1 MKVKRLLAAAITA
14 VVALTSVLPVSAID
28 YGKEY
33 ENKPSGTYD
42 VKFKDVP
49 RNNWA
54 FEYIGE
60 MQKRGIINGYP
71 DGKYYPDNYVERCEF
86 AKIMVG
92 AAGLRTGDAS
102 GEYFADVKYNDW
114 FYEYVETAKE
124 YLTGYKSFGQ
134 NYFRPNNYALRED
147 IAVALVKL
155 KGYDTKN
162 TNQNILQTMFSDYDS
177 ISESA
182 KPYVATAVDRGLV
195 SGYDDGTFKG
205 QDSITRAEAAAM
217 LWRAY
222 QYGNDNKTTEVSDNS
237 NNSQTLGDA
246 DNNKTDDTKNDKKTD
261 TNTDKKT
268 DTNTDKKTDTK
279 KNDNNTLTE
288 SKDDGKSY
296 AVTTLAKA
304 TINDSLT
311 DMTIDDNDTVY
322 YINRKDNSLYKVAA
336 KSGAGAKKLTSLS
349 KLTYTETE
357 TRQETRTVKKKVEK
371 VSSQS
376 ADEGAAIAL
385 AAVEDEDKSNDTSV
399 TNNNESNKDKDD
411 VTLDNGEMADDDKKD
426 ENLGEEDKDNQNGT
440 DDKKKSD
447 SKDSADSDK
456 SDSKDEN
463 TDKDTNKDA
472 DKDKDSEKPKEPE
485 YEYIDVE
492 ETVDVEVPIAKYSDY
507 YAQQVYYEPTS
518 DKVWLIGYF
527 KNKTN
532 EQGQEGSDK
541 FWMTLNANDLKEVIT
556 KSSWY
561 DSYEER
567 EIIIGSLPNGQ
578 IVTRYDNDIYCI
590 YLLNQDTWKY
600 SDFQALGRQW
610 YANNIWSAI
619 QSENNLFMLSGRYNE
634 LYTYNFT
641 SKSFDE
647 YETEFELTA
656 DKLASGNNCFYFWDI
671 KGGKIVAFNVK
682 NERFKNFK
690 IDAEKDIQLKDNGY
704 ITANGLAMMRVT
716 SNENF
721 VFADKDSATIRLL
734 YKK

>member
-1 MKVKRLLAAAITA
+1 MKIKKILAAAITA

-162 TNQNILQTMFSDYDS
+162 TDQNILQTMFSDYDS
-177 ISESA
+177 ISASA

-237 NNSQTLGDA
+237 NNSQTLGDVN
-246 DNNKTDDTKNDKKTD
+246 NNKTDDTKN
-261 TNTDKKT
+261 
-268 DTNTDKKTDTK
+268 DKKTDTK

-322 YINRKDNSLYKVAA
+322 YINRRDNSLYKVAA
-336 KSGAGAKKLTSLS
+336 KSGASAKKLTSLS

-399 TNNNESNKDKDD
+399 TNNNESDKDKDD
-411 VTLDNGEMADDDKKD
+411 VTLDNGGKADDDKKD
-426 ENLGEEDKDNQNGT
+426 KNLGEEDKDNQNGT
-440 DDKKKSD
+440 NDKKDSD
-447 SKDSADSDK
+447 SKDSTDSDK

-463 TDKDTNKDA
+463 TDTDKDT

-541 FWMTLNANDLKEVIT
+541 FWMTLNANDLKEVIVKGNFYPYSD
-556 KSSWY
+556 KS
-561 DSYEER
+561 R
-567 EIIIGSLPNGQ
+567 VIGSLPNGQ
-578 IVTRYDNDIYCI
+578 IVARTDYSYRTYLVNQTTWECSEIYT
-590 YLLNQDTWKY
+590 Y
-600 SDFQALGRQW
+600 
-610 YANNIWSAI
+610 YADNIWSAI
-619 QSENNLFMLSGRYNE
+619 QNGNSLFMLDGEYKKI
-634 LYTYNFT
+634 YIYNFT
-641 SKSFDE
+641 SKIYDW
-647 YETEFELTA
+647 YKTEFDLTA
-656 DKLASGNNCFYFWDI
+656 DKMASGNNCFYFWDI

-682 NERFKNFK
+682 NERFKTFK

-704 ITANGLAMMRVT
+704 ITANGLKMMRVT

-721 VFADKDSATIRLL
+721 VFADKDSAAIRLL

>member
-1 MKVKRLLAAAITA
+1 MKIKKILAAAITA
-14 VVALTSVLPVSAID
+14 FVAITSVLPVSAID

-162 TNQNILQTMFSDYDS
+162 TDQNILQTMFSDYDS
-177 ISESA
+177 ISASA

-261 TNTDKKT
+261 TNKKT
-268 DTNTDKKTDTK
+268 DTSTDKKTDTK
-279 KNDNNTLTE
+279 KNDNNTLAE

-304 TINDSLT
+304 TIDDSLT

-349 KLTYTETE
+349 KLTYPETE

-399 TNNNESNKDKDD
+399 TNDNESDKDKDD

-426 ENLGEEDKDNQNGT
+426 ENLGEEDKDNQNEK
-440 DDKKKSD
+440 DDKKDSD

-463 TDKDTNKDA
+463 TDTDKDT
-472 DKDKDSEKPKEPE
+472 DKDSEKPKEPE

-492 ETVDVEVPIAKYSDY
+492 ETVDVEVLIAKYSDY

-532 EQGQEGSDK
+532 EQGQEGSDDK
-541 FWMTLNANDLKEVIT
+541 FWMTLNANDLKEVIVNG
-556 KSSWY
+556 SWY
-561 DSYEER
+561 DYYKER
-567 EIIIGSLPNGQ
+567 RIIIGSLPNGQ
-578 IVTRYDNDIYCI
+578 IVTRYDRYDYYDTRL
-590 YLLNQDTWKY
+590 YLLNQYTWKY
-600 SDFQALGRQW
+600 SEIRTTNCVSDNWA
-610 YANNIWSAI
+610 AI
-619 QSENNLFMLSGRYNE
+619 QSENNLFMLNRYNR

-641 SKSFDE
+641 SQSCDE
-647 YETEFELTA
+647 YKTEFELTA
-656 DKLASGNNCFYFWDI
+656 DKMASGNNCFYFWDI

-682 NERFKNFK
+682 NERFKTFK

-704 ITANGLAMMRVT
+704 ITANGLKMMRVT

-721 VFADKDSATIRLL
+721 VFADKDSAAIRLL

>member
-1 MKVKRLLAAAITA
+1 MKIKKILATAITA

-162 TNQNILQTMFSDYDS
+162 TDQNILQTMFSDYDS
-177 ISESA
+177 ISASA

-237 NNSQTLGDA
+237 NNSQTLGDVN
-246 DNNKTDDTKNDKKTD
+246 NNKTDDTKN
-261 TNTDKKT
+261 DKKT

-399 TNNNESNKDKDD
+399 TNNNESGKDKDD

-440 DDKKKSD
+440 DDKKESN
-447 SKDSADSDK
+447 SKDSTNSDK

-561 DSYEER
+561 DSYKER

-578 IVTRYDNDIYCI
+578 IVTRYDNRSSYI
-590 YLLNQDTWKY
+590 YLINQTTWEY
-600 SDFQALGRQW
+600 SSFYTN
-610 YANNIWSAI
+610 YAYDSLSAI
-619 QSENNLFMLSGRYNE
+619 QSENNLFMLNRYNR

-641 SKSFDE
+641 SKSCDE
-647 YETEFELTA
+647 YKTEFELTA
-656 DKLASGNNCFYFWDI
+656 DKLASGNNSFYFWDI

-721 VFADKDSATIRLL
+721 VFADKDSAAIRLL

>member
-1 MKVKRLLAAAITA
+1 MKIKKILAAAITA

-42 VKFKDVP
+42 VKFKDVS
-49 RNNWA
+49 RNYWA

-162 TNQNILQTMFSDYDS
+162 TDQNILQTMFSDYDS
-177 ISESA
+177 ISASA

-261 TNTDKKT
+261 TNKKT
-268 DTNTDKKTDTK
+268 DTSTDKKTDTK

-399 TNNNESNKDKDD
+399 TNNNESDKDKDD
-411 VTLDNGEMADDDKKD
+411 VTLDNGGKADDDKKD

-440 DDKKKSD
+440 NDKKDSD
-447 SKDSADSDK
+447 SKDSTDSDK

-463 TDKDTNKDA
+463 TDKDMNKDA

-492 ETVDVEVPIAKYSDY
+492 ETVEVEVPIAKYSDY

-541 FWMTLNANDLKEVIT
+541 FWMTLNANDLKEVIVKGNFYPYSD
-556 KSSWY
+556 KS
-561 DSYEER
+561 R
-567 EIIIGSLPNGQ
+567 VIGSLPNGQ
-578 IVTRYDNDIYCI
+578 IVARTDYSYRTYLVNQTTWECSEIYT
-590 YLLNQDTWKY
+590 Y
-600 SDFQALGRQW
+600 
-610 YANNIWSAI
+610 YADNIWSAI
-619 QSENNLFMLSGRYNE
+619 QNGNSLFMLDGEYKKI
-634 LYTYNFT
+634 YIYNFT
-641 SKSFDE
+641 SKIYDW
-647 YETEFELTA
+647 YKTEFDLTA
-656 DKLASGNNCFYFWDI
+656 DKLASGNNSFYFWDI

-682 NERFKNFK
+682 NERFKTFK
-690 IDAEKDIQLKDNGY
+690 IDAEKDVQLKDNGY

-721 VFADKDSATIRLL
+721 VFADKDSAAIRLL

>member
-14 VVALTSVLPVSAID
+14 FVALTSVLPVSAID

-42 VKFKDVP
+42 VKFKDVS
-49 RNNWA
+49 RNYWA

-162 TNQNILQTMFSDYDS
+162 TDQNILQTMFSDYDS
-177 ISESA
+177 ISASA

-237 NNSQTLGDA
+237 NNSQTLGDVN
-246 DNNKTDDTKNDKKTD
+246 NNKTDDTKN
-261 TNTDKKT
+261 DKKT

-288 SKDDGKSY
+288 SKDDGKTY

-304 TINDSLT
+304 TIDDSLT

-336 KSGAGAKKLTSLS
+336 KSGASAKKLTSLS

-371 VSSQS
+371 VSSQG

-399 TNNNESNKDKDD
+399 TNNNESDKDKDD
-411 VTLDNGEMADDDKKD
+411 VTLDNGGKADDDKKD
-426 ENLGEEDKDNQNGT
+426 KNLGEEDKDNQNGT
-440 DDKKKSD
+440 DDKKDSD
-447 SKDSADSDK
+447 SKDSTDSDK
-456 SDSKDEN
+456 SNSKDEN
-463 TDKDTNKDA
+463 TDTDKDT

-492 ETVDVEVPIAKYSDY
+492 ETVEVEVPIAKYSDY

-541 FWMTLNANDLKEVIT
+541 FWMTLNANDLKEVIV
-556 KSSWY
+556 KGNFYPYSSE
-561 DSYEER
+561 SFAT
-567 EIIIGSLPNGQ
+567 IGSLPNGQ
-578 IVTRYDNDIYCI
+578 IVTKYDNYYSI
-590 YLLNQDTWKY
+590 YLINQDTWEY
-600 SDFQALGRQW
+600 SEFYTNRID
-610 YANNIWSAI
+610 NIWSAI
-619 QSENNLFMLSGRYNE
+619 QNGNNLFMLDGGDEE

-641 SKSFDE
+641 SKSFNK
-647 YETEFELTA
+647 YKTEFELTA
-656 DKLASGNNCFYFWDI
+656 DKLASGNNSFYFWDI

-690 IDAEKDIQLKDNGY
+690 IDAEKDIQFKDNGY

-721 VFADKDSATIRLL
+721 VFADKDSAAIRLL

>member
-1 MKVKRLLAAAITA
+1 MKIKKILATAITA

-42 VKFKDVP
+42 VKFKDVS
-49 RNNWA
+49 RNYWA

-162 TNQNILQTMFSDYDS
+162 TDQNILQTMFSDYDS
-177 ISESA
+177 ISASA

-237 NNSQTLGDA
+237 NNSQTLGDVN
-246 DNNKTDDTKNDKKTD
+246 NNKTDDTKN
-261 TNTDKKT
+261 DKKT

-288 SKDDGKSY
+288 SKDDGKTY

-304 TINDSLT
+304 TIDDSLT

-336 KSGAGAKKLTSLS
+336 KSGASAKKLTSLS

-371 VSSQS
+371 VSSQG

-399 TNNNESNKDKDD
+399 TNNNESDKDKDD
-411 VTLDNGEMADDDKKD
+411 VTLDNGGKADDDKKD
-426 ENLGEEDKDNQNGT
+426 KNLGEEDKDNQNGT
-440 DDKKKSD
+440 DDKKDSD
-447 SKDSADSDK
+447 SKDSTDSDK
-456 SDSKDEN
+456 SNSKDEN
-463 TDKDTNKDA
+463 TDTDKDT

-492 ETVDVEVPIAKYSDY
+492 ETVEVEVPIAKYSDY

-541 FWMTLNANDLKEVIT
+541 FWMTLNANDLKEVIV
-556 KSSWY
+556 KGNFYPYSSE
-561 DSYEER
+561 SFAT
-567 EIIIGSLPNGQ
+567 IGSLPNGQ
-578 IVTRYDNDIYCI
+578 IVTKYDNYYSI
-590 YLLNQDTWKY
+590 YLINQDTWEY
-600 SDFQALGRQW
+600 SEFYTNRID
-610 YANNIWSAI
+610 NIWSAI
-619 QSENNLFMLSGRYNE
+619 QNGNNLFMLDGGDEE

-641 SKSFDE
+641 SKSFNK
-647 YETEFELTA
+647 YKTEFELTA
-656 DKLASGNNCFYFWDI
+656 DKLASGNNSFYFWDI

-690 IDAEKDIQLKDNGY
+690 IDAEKDIQFKDNGY

-721 VFADKDSATIRLL
+721 VFADKDSAAIRLL

>member
-14 VVALTSVLPVSAID
+14 FVALTSVLPVSAID

-246 DNNKTDDTKNDKKTD
+246 DNNKTDDTKN
-261 TNTDKKT
+261 NKKT

-304 TINDSLT
+304 TIDDSLT

-385 AAVEDEDKSNDTSV
+385 AAVEDEDKSNDTSM
-399 TNNNESNKDKDD
+399 TNNNESDKDKDD

-440 DDKKKSD
+440 DDKKESD
-447 SKDSADSDK
+447 SKDSTDSDK

-492 ETVDVEVPIAKYSDY
+492 ETVEVEVPIAKYSDY

-541 FWMTLNANDLKEVIT
+541 FWMTLNANDLKEVIV
-556 KSSWY
+556 KGSFEP
-561 DSYEER
+561 DSGEPV
-567 EIIIGSLPNGQ
+567 IGSLPNGQ
-578 IVTRYDNDIYCI
+578 IVTKYGNYRI
-590 YLLNQDTWKY
+590 YLINQDTWQRREFY
-600 SDFQALGRQW
+600 IGN
-610 YANNIWSAI
+610 YANIWSAI
-619 QSENNLFMLSGRYNE
+619 QNGNNLFMLDSAYDK

-641 SKSFDE
+641 SKSCDE
-647 YETEFELTA
+647 YKTEFELTA
-656 DKLASGNNCFYFWDI
+656 DKLASGNNCFYFWNI

-721 VFADKDSATIRLL
+721 VFADKDLAAIRLL

>member
-1 MKVKRLLAAAITA
+1 MKIKKILAAAITA

-162 TNQNILQTMFSDYDS
+162 TDQNILQTMFSDYDS
-177 ISESA
+177 ISASA

-268 DTNTDKKTDTK
+268 DTK
-279 KNDNNTLTE
+279 KNANNTLTE
-288 SKDDGKSY
+288 STDDGKSY

-376 ADEGAAIAL
+376 ANEGAAIAL
-385 AAVEDEDKSNDTSV
+385 AAVEDEDNSNDTSV
-399 TNNNESNKDKDD
+399 TNDNESDKDKDD

-440 DDKKKSD
+440 NDKKDSD
-447 SKDSADSDK
+447 SKDSTDSDK

-463 TDKDTNKDA
+463 TDTDKDT

-492 ETVDVEVPIAKYSDY
+492 ETVEVEVPIAKYSDY

-541 FWMTLNANDLKEVIT
+541 FWMTLNANDLKEVIVKGNFYPYSD
-556 KSSWY
+556 KS
-561 DSYEER
+561 R
-567 EIIIGSLPNGQ
+567 VIGSLPNGQ
-578 IVTRYDNDIYCI
+578 IVTITDYSSDT
-590 YLLNQDTWKY
+590 YLINQTTWEY
-600 SDFQALGRQW
+600 SRISTN
-610 YANNIWSAI
+610 YAYYKWSAI
-619 QSENNLFMLSGRYNE
+619 QNGNSLFMLDGEYKKI
-634 LYTYNFT
+634 YIYNFT
-641 SKSFDE
+641 SKIYDW
-647 YETEFELTA
+647 YKTEFDLTA
-656 DKLASGNNCFYFWDI
+656 DKMASGNNCFYFWDI

-682 NERFKNFK
+682 NERFKTFK
-690 IDAEKDIQLKDNGY
+690 IDAEKDIQFKDNGY

-721 VFADKDSATIRLL
+721 VFADKDSAAIRLL

>member
-1 MKVKRLLAAAITA
+1 MKIKKILATAITA

-42 VKFKDVP
+42 VKFKDVS
-49 RNNWA
+49 RNYWA

-162 TNQNILQTMFSDYDS
+162 TDQNILQTMFSDYDS
-177 ISESA
+177 ISASA

-237 NNSQTLGDA
+237 NNSQTLGDVN
-246 DNNKTDDTKNDKKTD
+246 NNKTDDTKN
-261 TNTDKKT
+261 DKKT

-288 SKDDGKSY
+288 SKDDGKTY

-304 TINDSLT
+304 TIDDSLT

-371 VSSQS
+371 VSSQG

-399 TNNNESNKDKDD
+399 TNNNESDKDKDD
-411 VTLDNGEMADDDKKD
+411 VTLDNGGKADDDKKD
-426 ENLGEEDKDNQNGT
+426 KNLGEEDKDNQNGT
-440 DDKKKSD
+440 DDKKDSD
-447 SKDSADSDK
+447 SKDSTDSDK
-456 SDSKDEN
+456 SNSKDEN
-463 TDKDTNKDA
+463 TDTDKDT

-492 ETVDVEVPIAKYSDY
+492 ETVEVEVPIAKYSDY

-541 FWMTLNANDLKEVIT
+541 FWMTLNANDLKEVIV
-556 KSSWY
+556 KGNFYPYSSE
-561 DSYEER
+561 SFAT
-567 EIIIGSLPNGQ
+567 IGSLPNGQ
-578 IVTRYDNDIYCI
+578 IVTKYDNYYSI
-590 YLLNQDTWKY
+590 YLINQDTWEY
-600 SDFQALGRQW
+600 SEFYTNRID
-610 YANNIWSAI
+610 NIWSAI
-619 QSENNLFMLSGRYNE
+619 QNGNNLFMLDGGDEE

-641 SKSFDE
+641 SKSFNK
-647 YETEFELTA
+647 YKTEFELTA
-656 DKLASGNNCFYFWDI
+656 DKLASGNNSFYFWDI

-690 IDAEKDIQLKDNGY
+690 IDAEKDIQFKDNGY

-721 VFADKDSATIRLL
+721 VFADKDSAAIRLL

>member
-14 VVALTSVLPVSAID
+14 FVALTSVLPVSAID

-246 DNNKTDDTKNDKKTD
+246 DTNKTDDTKNDKKTD

-268 DTNTDKKTDTK
+268 DTK
-279 KNDNNTLTE
+279 KNANNTLTE

-304 TINDSLT
+304 TITDSLT

-399 TNNNESNKDKDD
+399 TNNNESGKDKDD

-440 DDKKKSD
+440 DDKKESD
-447 SKDSADSDK
+447 SKDSTNSDK

-507 YAQQVYYEPTS
+507 YAQQIYYEPTS

-541 FWMTLNANDLKEVIT
+541 FRMTLNANKLDEVIVKGVSLYNQSKQT
-556 KSSWY
+556 V
-561 DSYEER
+561 
-567 EIIIGSLPNGQ
+567 IGSLPNGQ
-578 IVTRYDNDIYCI
+578 VVSIDDSDLDYV
-590 YLLNQDTWKY
+590 YLTNQDTRKY
-600 SDFQALGRQW
+600 SSFYVNR
-610 YANNIWSAI
+610 YHKNMWSAI
-619 QSENNLFMLSGRYNE
+619 QSENRLFMLDGYYNKI
-634 LYTYNFT
+634 YTYNFV
-641 SKSFDE
+641 SQKFDE
-647 YETEFELTA
+647 YKTEFGLSA
-656 DKLASGNNCFYFWDI
+656 DKLASGNNSFYFWDI

-682 NERFKNFK
+682 NERFKTSN
-690 IDAEKDIQLKDNGY
+690 IDAEKDIQFKDNGY

-721 VFADKDSATIRLL
+721 VFADKDSAAIRLL

>member
-14 VVALTSVLPVSAID
+14 FVALTSVLPVSAID

-162 TNQNILQTMFSDYDS
+162 TDQNILQTMFSDYDS
-177 ISESA
+177 ISASA

-261 TNTDKKT
+261 TNKKT
-268 DTNTDKKTDTK
+268 DTSTDKKTDTK

-288 SKDDGKSY
+288 SKDDGKTY
-296 AVTTLAKA
+296 AVTTLGKA
-304 TINDSLT
+304 TIDDSLT

-399 TNNNESNKDKDD
+399 TNNNESDKDKDD

-440 DDKKKSD
+440 DDKKDSD

-541 FWMTLNANDLKEVIT
+541 FWMTLNANDLKEVIV
-556 KSSWY
+556 KGSFEP
-561 DSYEER
+561 DSGEPV
-567 EIIIGSLPNGQ
+567 IGSLPNGQ
-578 IVTRYDNDIYCI
+578 IVTKYGNYRI
-590 YLLNQDTWKY
+590 YLINQDTWQRREFY
-600 SDFQALGRQW
+600 IGN
-610 YANNIWSAI
+610 YANIWSAI
-619 QSENNLFMLSGRYNE
+619 QNGNNLFMLDSAYDK

-641 SKSFDE
+641 SKRCDE
-647 YETEFELTA
+647 YKTEFELTA
-656 DKLASGNNCFYFWDI
+656 DKMASGNNCFYFWDI

-721 VFADKDSATIRLL
+721 VFADKDSAAIRLL